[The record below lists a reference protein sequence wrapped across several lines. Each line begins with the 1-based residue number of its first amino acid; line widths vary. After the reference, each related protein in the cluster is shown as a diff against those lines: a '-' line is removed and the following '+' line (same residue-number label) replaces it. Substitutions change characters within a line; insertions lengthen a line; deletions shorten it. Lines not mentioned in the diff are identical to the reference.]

1 MKSIDYGYHSKKI
14 LSANGNNTPFFQ
26 PKLTINNPN
35 DKFEQEADAVA
46 HKVMQKEIPS
56 QQKKP
61 DNNSF
66 FKAMPISITPI
77 QRKCAHCEDEEKMQR
92 KEMNGNETAADNN
105 LESYVG
111 SLSNAGQYLPNE
123 VRNFYEPKFGYDFS
137 NVKVHTDGT
146 AAKSAQSINAL
157 AYTSGN
163 NIVFNNGQY
172 APGSDSGKRLLGHEL
187 THVVQQGKGIATK
200 AIQRLVRT
208 SLVTC
213 PAGQNP
219 FSADRK
225 AVDLLTNAISL
236 IDSAVAAR
244 PGNPADPNVLSVGNA
259 MHTAFRLNAAIG
271 NNWNDA
277 APHFGIPLIR
287 RRLEAAKNYI
297 DSVVF
302 TINCIGNGANYT
314 IPGCAVGTCNA
325 GTEAF
330 TCPDNPREIVL
341 CPDFWALSVNQRART
356 YMHEIFH
363 VTFQVI
369 NDWGQPDQHNA
380 HCYAQF
386 VALVNGFN
394 SPAGFRCH

>member
-1 MKSIDYGYHSKKI
+1 MNTYCEINKTDNKQK
-14 LSANGNNTPFFQ
+14 ANNTFFGTNKRANSFIQ
-26 PKLTINNPN
+26 PKLTINQPN
-35 DKFEQEADAVA
+35 DPYEQEADAMA
-46 HKVMQKEIPS
+46 DKVMRMKQPGI
-56 QQKKP
+56 QLKP
-61 DNNSF
+61 
-66 FKAMPISITPI
+66 MPISSV
-77 QRKCAHCEDEEKMQR
+77 QRKCAHCEEEDKEIQR
-92 KEMNGNETAADNN
+92 KEMNGAEKTGESN
-105 LESYVG
+105 LESYVDNLG
-111 SLSNAGQYLPNE
+111 DGGQSLPNE
-123 VRNFYEPKFGYDFS
+123 VREFYEPKFGYDFS
-137 NVKVHTDGT
+137 NVKVYTDNV

-244 PGNPADPNVLSVGNA
+244 PGNLADPNVLSVGNA